1 MPEDILLAWWKATG
15 NDLRDDQIK
24 YEICN
29 TDLFLV
35 SFAHILRFCKAEA
48 CTAFTT
54 RVFRGRSPA
63 CGLPEALAEALRS
76 RPQCCPRASANGPHQ
91 PSSLSGTGASFSTTL
106 DPERGYLELDL
117 SITTVF
123 VVMTEHKLR
132 FPDLQ
137 PAPGLWSNATG
148 AVPTHTAPNSFLGQ
162 ATILSQMAQ
171 ATHLQQP
178 CPSLQGHSLEVY
190 MNHSVLCFMI
200 FTGLKQTMVR

>member
-1 MPEDILLAWWKATG
+1 MKYAIRIYFWCHLLTSLDFVKQKRAPPSRHGCFGAGLQPVASRRLW
-15 NDLRDDQIK
+15 LR
-24 YEICN
+24 
-29 TDLFLV
+29 
-35 SFAHILRFCKAEA
+35 RW
-48 CTAFTT
+48 
-54 RVFRGRSPA
+54 G
-63 CGLPEALAEALRS
+63 S

-106 DPERGYLELDL
+106 DSERGYLELDL

-132 FPDLQ
+132 LPDLQ

-148 AVPTHTAPNSFLGQ
+148 AVPTHTARNSFLGQ

-178 CPSLQGHSLEVY
+178 CLSLQGHSLEVY
-190 MNHSVLCFMI
+190 MNHSVSCFMI
-200 FTGLKQTMVR
+200 FTGLKQIMVRWKHEVIQISTGILLKIILSTYIS